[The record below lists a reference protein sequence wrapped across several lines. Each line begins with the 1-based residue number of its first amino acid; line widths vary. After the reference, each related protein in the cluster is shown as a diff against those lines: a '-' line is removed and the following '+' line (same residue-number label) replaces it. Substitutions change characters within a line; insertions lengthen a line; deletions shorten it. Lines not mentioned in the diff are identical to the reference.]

1 MEGCPAL
8 PRNSHTPSVDS
19 RSLDIAKGVLVAFRG
34 CTPDEAFT
42 ELAAVSKEHGL
53 GTLALARA
61 LVQLA
66 EGSVGSITGPA
77 ADTAAQTWGHLVP
90 HARATATLA

>member
-1 MEGCPAL
+1 M

-42 ELAAVSKEHGL
+42 ELAAVSKQNGL

-66 EGSVGSITGPA
+66 EGSLGLVTGPA
-77 ADTAAQTWGHLVP
+77 AEAAAQTWGHLVDR
-90 HARATATLA
+90 ARGTASVV

>member
-1 MEGCPAL
+1 LEGCTAL
-8 PRNSHTPSVDS
+8 PRNSPTPSVDS

-42 ELAAVSKEHGL
+42 EIAAIAQQRQL
-53 GTLALARA
+53 GTFTLARA

-66 EGSVGSITGPA
+66 EGSVSVANDPA
-77 ADTAAQTWGHLVP
+77 ADAAAQTWGHLLSGV
-90 HARATATLA
+90 RASVSLA